1 MALPVFKTVCR
12 AACPS
17 GVGST
22 PTRFRQ
28 SAAPGFRE
36 LPQGQVDLN
45 IALTLRIPLP
55 LAWFLLIATC
65 GTAALL
71 RTFHQRTPEAP
82 LVSPIVGS
90 ALFAAIFLLLL
101 VTARERQRADVMG
114 PGIHL
119 GMLTPLMLMLLI
131 EKWFSLSL
139 YPIVFSWMTPS
150 ELDPRFLD
158 VLYRAF
164 AGVSLILVCII
175 VGSLSRPTMRKVL
188 RRARPVRWPVAALG
202 WLLVVGGCY
211 ALLGGLSWL
220 LGGNLRLALPRA
232 NALLFWVIGGQ
243 AVLAFAEE
251 LYYRGVLLSEMERL
265 APQLGVRSAAARRW
279 AALLFTSTLFG
290 LEHLTLG
297 PPWGQPLREL
307 AFAISLGLLFGILI
321 MVSTNLYFVA
331 GVHAWINWL
340 LLGAAPY
347 FVDTAGRPALPA
359 GTYIG
364 VTLILAFAL
373 TFLFRRWRERRVYR
387 PSEGLLES

>member
-1 MALPVFKTVCR
+1 MPCSR
-12 AACPS
+12 
-17 GVGST
+17 G
-22 PTRFRQ
+22 
-28 SAAPGFRE
+28 
-36 LPQGQVDLN
+36 DLN
-45 IALTLRIPLP
+45 ISSRGPPTGALGTKLRIPLP
-55 LAWFLLIATC
+55 LAWFLLIAAC

-71 RTFHQRTPEAP
+71 RTFHQRTPESP

-90 ALFAAIFLLLL
+90 ALFAAILLLLL
-101 VTARERQRADVMG
+101 VTARERRQADVPG
-114 PGIHL
+114 PGVRL
-119 GMLTPLMLMLLI
+119 GALTPLMLMLLI
-131 EKWFSLSL
+131 EKWFSVSL
-139 YPIVFSWMTPS
+139 YPLVFSSMTPRN
-150 ELDPRFLD
+150 LDPRFLD
-158 VLYRAF
+158 MVYRAF

-188 RRARPVRWPVAALG
+188 RRGRPVRWPIAALG
-202 WLLVVGGCY
+202 FVLTVGGCY

-220 LGGNLRLALPRA
+220 LGGHLRLALPRA

-243 AVLAFAEE
+243 SVLAFAEE

-279 AALLFTSTLFG
+279 VALLFTSALFG

-307 AFAISLGLLFGILI
+307 AFAVSLGLLFGILI
-321 MVSTNLYFVA
+321 MVSTNLHFVA

-347 FVDTAGRPALPA
+347 FVDTAGRPALPP

-373 TFLFRRWRERRVYR
+373 TFLFRRWRDRRGYGR
-387 PSEGLLES
+387 SEELLET